1 MIYLI
6 ILVLLFIA
14 ELIYFCIANQHN
26 IIDKPNER
34 SSHSTIEMCIRDRYT
49 GTLRKIFGI
58 MNLVEAFKMVKD
70 RDVELWICGSG
81 DRCV

>member
-26 IIDKPNER
+26 IIDKPNELITLYDSITWWR
-34 SSHSTIEMCIRDRYT
+34 NHLLDRRMD
-49 GTLRKIFGI
+49 LESLFRIPI
-58 MNLVEAFKMVKD
+58 SLVLSRLD
-70 RDVELWICGSG
+70 ISG
-81 DRCV
+81 RREFYR